1 MSRLKNNILS
11 AVFFIADYTYGR
23 WPKDFAIFIFL
34 INFFWASEKWWWTE
48 KKKMH
53 ITMMAE
59 RENPCLISR
68 PSMLRHNLMT
78 KNALKKNAPIRSW
91 WYLQL
96 AFTCTYND
104 VHPLCQWPAK
114 QACVVIIRSVI
125 ALSLD
130 NLMAFYEMFMN
141 VQVFQHNFFNDGC
154 FF

>member
-1 MSRLKNNILS
+1 METAKSNLWTTTEKCFKNDSRCVMWALFCVAITRSFLLNCLLRKTQEKIRVQIKKQHFVGS
-11 AVFFIADYTYGR
+11 FFFIADYIYGR

-96 AFTCTYND
+96 AFTCTYT
-104 VHPLCQWPAK
+104 H
-114 QACVVIIRSVI
+114 
-125 ALSLD
+125 
-130 NLMAFYEMFMN
+130 
-141 VQVFQHNFFNDGC
+141 
-154 FF
+154 